1 MDGKLFRKTPK
12 KKNSKHSLLT
22 LSSLQGTKQ
31 FVPYKTY
38 ALKLSNILIFLY
50 YLPYFIKNIPLC
62 PTSYIQKWP
71 QYHST
76 WFIVMVFRK
85 GLFADVVCRLV
96 SFLDTLIL
104 PVKSPSVATQ
114 ILQPPRFCSHC
125 FTSIIFQGSQYHQ
138 SSLVPQQAQLPR
150 LTKSCLGLLPSSHT
164 IQAQGIFE
172 QTSRFPKQTTIPLF

>member
-1 MDGKLFRKTPK
+1 MESCLGRPQRKRTVNTACLPSAPFK
-12 KKNSKHSLLT
+12 G
-22 LSSLQGTKQ
+22 GTK

-50 YLPYFIKNIPLC
+50 YLPYFIKNLPLC

-125 FTSIIFQGSQYHQ
+125 FTSIIFPGSQYHQ
-138 SSLVPQQAQLPR
+138 SSLVPQQAQLPC